1 MWTFPMNTQIDID
14 NRRINI
20 NIKATNDGVDDD
32 PWHAEGEDANTDEDI
47 EEPLAPRGEV
57 RGVTHV
63 DISRYWYVVGRYIMQ
78 SCTFCAVHTGLN

>member
-1 MWTFPMNTQIDID
+1 MWTFPLNLQIDKY
-14 NRRINI
+14 NHKYVNK

-63 DISRYWYVVGRYIMQ
+63 DVSTQILVCCKNVDT
-78 SCTFCAVHTGLN
+78 SC

>member
-20 NIKATNDGVDDD
+20 NIKATNDWVDDD

-63 DISRYWYVVGRYIMQ
+63 DISRYWYVVDTSS
-78 SCTFCAVHTGLN
+78 SC